1 MSFLTLFWGA
11 LPLVCSGQGAPIY
24 NPPKLGLQ
32 VWATMPTFF
41 FFKKNMRTRAQSQV
55 LILAQ
60 QLTQMRRKAFL
71 RGVP

>member
-1 MSFLTLFWGA
+1 MSFLTLFWGT

-41 FFKKNMRTRAQSQV
+41 LNMRTRAQSQV